1 VEWESVLMKVNL
13 MSKLWKQKVQLPVLL
28 TSRQNTEMLNAFN
41 NNRRSKKDMNE
52 IKDLVDTV
60 LKNRSLTVFL
70 AIVVVA
76 LFFGWI
82 GG

>member
-1 VEWESVLMKVNL
+1 M
-13 MSKLWKQKVQLPVLL
+13 
-28 TSRQNTEMLNAFN
+28 N
-41 NNRRSKKDMNE
+41 NQ
-52 IKDLVDTV
+52 DLIDKV

-70 AIVVVA
+70 AIVVLA

>member
-1 VEWESVLMKVNL
+1 

-52 IKDLVDTV
+52 IKNLVDTV

>member
-1 VEWESVLMKVNL
+1 
-13 MSKLWKQKVQLPVLL
+13 
-28 TSRQNTEMLNAFN
+28 
-41 NNRRSKKDMNE
+41 MNE

>member
-1 VEWESVLMKVNL
+1 

>member
-1 VEWESVLMKVNL
+1 MLNL
-13 MSKLWKQKVQLPVLL
+13 M
-28 TSRQNTEMLNAFN
+28 
-41 NNRRSKKDMNE
+41 RRGVKDMNE

>member
-1 VEWESVLMKVNL
+1 MR
-13 MSKLWKQKVQLPVLL
+13 KLWKQKVQLPVLL

>member
-1 VEWESVLMKVNL
+1 
-13 MSKLWKQKVQLPVLL
+13 
-28 TSRQNTEMLNAFN
+28 
-41 NNRRSKKDMNE
+41 MNE

-60 LKNRSLTVFL
+60 LKNKSLTVFL

-82 GG
+82 GGWCT